1 MSRSLS
7 VEDECGYSVEA
18 AARVFLEHG
27 EFIRTVIRQKV
38 RNKAE
43 VEDFVQD
50 FFLSLVSRPLP
61 GDVRNIRS
69 YLYRAIMNDI
79 VDSRRRLRLYHAA
92 IREHHTYSVS
102 TNAQDEP
109 GSVLADIEETVK
121 FFGSIEERLSSSEA
135 QAVILRYRDDC
146 STKEAARKMK
156 VKPQTVSRYLSVGL
170 SKLREFL
177 SQAGEDNDDSSGS

>member
-27 EFIRTVIRQKV
+27 EYIRTVIRQKV

-43 VEDFVQD
+43 VEDLVQD

-61 GDVRNIRS
+61 PDVRNIRS
-69 YLYRAIMNDI
+69 YLYRAITNDI
-79 VDSRRRLRLYHAA
+79 VDSRRRLRVYHAA
-92 IREHHTYSVS
+92 IREHYACSVS
-102 TNAQDEP
+102 INRQDDP

-135 QAVILRYRDDC
+135 QAVILRYRDNC

-177 SQAGEDNDDSSGS
+177 SQVGEDNDDSSGS

>member
-18 AARVFLEHG
+18 AARVFLQHG
-27 EFIRTVIRQKV
+27 EYIRMVIRQKV
-38 RNKAE
+38 RNEAE

-61 GDVRNIRS
+61 PDVRNIRS

-79 VDSRRRLRLYHAA
+79 VDSRRRLRLYHTA
-92 IREHHTYSVS
+92 IREHHTYSLS
-102 TNAQDEP
+102 TNAQHDP

-121 FFGSIEERLSSSEA
+121 FFELIEGRLNSSEA

-146 STKEAARKMK
+146 STKEAARRMK

-177 SQAGEDNDDSSGS
+177 SQVGEDNDDSSGS

>member
-1 MSRSLS
+1 MSRLLS
-7 VEDECGYSVEA
+7 VEDECGCNVEV

-27 EFIRTVIRQKV
+27 EYIRTVIRQKV

-69 YLYRAIMNDI
+69 YLYRAIMNDV

-92 IREHHTYSVS
+92 IWEHHAYSVS
-102 TNAQDEP
+102 TNAQENP
-109 GSVLADIEETVK
+109 GSVLAAIEETVK
-121 FFGSIEERLSSSEA
+121 FFGSIEGQLNSSEA

-177 SQAGEDNDDSSGS
+177 SQVGEDNDDSSGS

>member
-18 AARVFLEHG
+18 AAKIFLQHG
-27 EFIRTVIRQKV
+27 EYIRMVIRQKV
-38 RNKAE
+38 RNKTE
-43 VEDFVQD
+43 VEDLFQD

-61 GDVRNIRS
+61 LDVRNIRS

-92 IREHHTYSVS
+92 IREHHAYLVS
-102 TNAQDEP
+102 TNAQEDP
-109 GSVLADIEETVK
+109 GSILADIEETVK
-121 FFGSIEERLSSSEA
+121 FFESIEGRLNSSEA
-135 QAVILRYRDDC
+135 QAVILRYRDNC
-146 STKEAARKMK
+146 SKKEAARKMK

-170 SKLREFL
+170 NKLREFL
-177 SQAGEDNDDSSGS
+177 SQVGEDNNDSSGS

>member
-27 EFIRTVIRQKV
+27 EYIRTVIRQKV
-38 RNKAE
+38 RNKVE

-92 IREHHTYSVS
+92 IREHHTCSVS
-102 TNAQDEP
+102 TNAQDDP

-121 FFGSIEERLSSSEA
+121 FFGAIEERLNSSEA

-146 STKEAARKMK
+146 STKEAARRMK

-170 SKLREFL
+170 NKLREFL
-177 SQAGEDNDDSSGS
+177 SQVGEDNDDSSGS

>member
-7 VEDECGYSVEA
+7 VEDECGYNVEA

-27 EFIRTVIRQKV
+27 EYIRTVIRQKV

-50 FFLSLVSRPLP
+50 FFLSLVSKPLP
-61 GDVRNIRS
+61 LDVRNIRS

-79 VDSRRRLRLYHAA
+79 IDSRRRLRLYHAA
-92 IREHHTYSVS
+92 IREHHAYSVS
-102 TNAQDEP
+102 TNAQDDP
-109 GSVLADIEETVK
+109 GSVLAAIEETVK
-121 FFGSIEERLSSSEA
+121 FFGAIEERLNCSEA

-146 STKEAARKMK
+146 STKEAARRMK

-170 SKLREFL
+170 NKLREFL
-177 SQAGEDNDDSSGS
+177 SQVGEDNDDSSGS